1 VETKPAP
8 AAGDPVAGKAVFD
21 SNCTACHPGGQQGVG
36 PSLVG
41 AIGRLGEAGERNQ
54 IRNGK
59 GAMPPFP
66 ESRISEK
73 QLADLIAYVAT
84 IK

>member
-1 VETKPAP
+1 
-8 AAGDPVAGKAVFD
+8 
-21 SNCTACHPGGQQGVG
+21 VG

-66 ESRISEK
+66 ESRIAEK